1 MASLFVMACAFVYGL
16 KTTLFD
22 PPAAPNAV
30 TLWLD
35 RANLRGLVLGCIEAK
50 FCKKICF
57 GDFKIFNEV
66 MKKKLVPTLL
76 SAFHLHLVDPA
87 RAHDPL
93 VLEAQQE
100 LRLVD
105 QLRLGFAL
113 GGNLSWI

>member
-1 MASLFVMACAFVYGL
+1 M
-16 KTTLFD
+16 
-22 PPAAPNAV
+22 
-30 TLWLD
+30 LD
-35 RANLRGLVLGCIEAK
+35 RANFTRLVLGCIEAK

-57 GDFKIFNEV
+57 GDFDEV
-66 MKKKLVPTLL
+66 IKKKLVPTLL